1 MTKKNFKLVVLVLL
15 LVIINGILFLLYK
28 SFDFKFILLILF
40 PNIAILYG
48 YVFDKKFIKRDYINK
63 ILGNIVIYS
72 YLILSTILSIIG
84 MFLKLKNFIFIILQ
98 CILLLVVIIIY
109 FYIYTVAKKNKKI
122 ITVDK
127 NNSLNYKAWEIDI
140 VSLKGKFTSADVL
153 INKIIDIVKYSPKNS
168 NEATILIDQK
178 IKVSIDT
185 LLTEDVSEEDMLE
198 VLNYVIKLLKE
209 KNQIL
214 NLTN

>member
-15 LVIINGILFLLYK
+15 LVIINGILFLLYN

-40 PNIAILYG
+40 PNIAIFYG
-48 YVFDKKFIKRDYINK
+48 YVFDKKFIKRDYVNK
-63 ILGNIVIYS
+63 ILGNILIYT
-72 YLILSTILSIIG
+72 YLVLSTLISVITILLTLENLL
-84 MFLKLKNFIFIILQ
+84 FVILQ
-98 CILLLVVIIIY
+98 CILLLITVVIY
-109 FYIYTVAKKNKKI
+109 FYIYSIAKKSKN
-122 ITVDK
+122 ITSVDK
-127 NNSLNYKAWEIDI
+127 SNSLNYKAWEIDI
-140 VSLKGKFTSADVL
+140 VSLKGKYKSADIL
-153 INKIIDIVKYSPKNS
+153 INKIVDIVKYSPKNS
-168 NEATILIDQK
+168 NEATTLIDKK